1 MRNITN
7 LNNIL
12 SSRSIDNGGDLNQL
26 TADLPLN
33 LVLDETTND
42 SINLGNLNS
51 YGISGQV
58 MKVNANA
65 DGLEWANDDNTTYTG
80 GSNISIDGNN
90 AINLDATYNRFR

>member
-58 MKVNANA
+58 IKVNINA
-65 DGLEWANDDNTTYTG
+65 DGLEYADDNNTTYTA
-80 GSNISIDGNN
+80 GSNISIDVKQC
-90 AINLDATYNRFR
+90 Y